1 MNENKELIKKLRSSD
16 NRVVLQGIEGLR
28 VRGLLESGI
37 LDQTTLRYA
46 HMKRADFYQA
56 SLRHTDLSMA
66 DLRWANL
73 SMADLEGAQLNSVN
87 LFQADM
93 SMANLK
99 GANLIRTNL
108 QGAHNLKDEQLAEA
122 NQLFG
127 ATMPDGSQYDGRF
140 NLKGDLL
147 TAITRGVNVKSQDAM
162 RDFYCSMPFD
172 MLPEPKKM
180 DAALGELTNSQLVR
194 MLRDENNKRVVK
206 ALDELRK
213 RNLLKEGL
221 LKWTCLRYVHFKG
234 ADLSYADLQNANF
247 GMADLR
253 GTDLRFANLKGARF
267 TKANLSGVNFEE
279 ANLKGALL
287 AHANL
292 LHASGLLDEQLYEV
306 NRLRGA
312 MMPDG
317 TRYDGRYNLPGD
329 LWDANFFHVD
339 ISDPKALAAFYGISI
354 SEFTI
359 GQKWSQESLPVT
371 WRGIA
376 VEAVS
381 ADVESVIQNISEQS
395 KIKQ

>member
-1 MNENKELIKKLRSSD
+1 MNDNKYLIKKLRSPD
-16 NRVVLQGIEGLR
+16 NKIVLQAIEGLR
-28 VRGLLESGI
+28 VRGLLETGI
-37 LDQTTLRYA
+37 LDQTALRYA
-46 HMKRADFYQA
+46 HMERADFYKA

-73 SMADLEGAQLNSVN
+73 SLADLEGAQLNSAN

-99 GANLIRTNL
+99 GANLIRANL
-108 QGAHNLKDEQLAEA
+108 QGVHNLKDEQLARA

-127 ATMPDGSQYDGRF
+127 ATMPDGSRYDGRF

-147 TAITRGVNVKSQDAM
+147 TAVTRGVDLKSQDAM
-162 RDFYCSMPFD
+162 KEFYCSLPLD
-172 MLPEPKKM
+172 MLPEPENM
-180 DAALGELTNSQLVR
+180 DASISEISNSQLVR
-194 MLRDENNKRVVK
+194 MLRGENAKLVVK
-206 ALDELRK
+206 VLDELRK

-221 LKWTCLRYVHFKG
+221 LKWTCLRYVHFKN
-234 ADLSYADLQNANF
+234 ADLSHADLQNANF

-253 GTDLRFANLKGARF
+253 EADLSFANLKGARF
-267 TKANLSGVNFEE
+267 TKANLSG
-279 ANLKGALL
+279 ANLEGAELKGALL
-287 AHANL
+287 AHGNL
-292 LHASGLLDEQLYEV
+292 FQAKGLTDEQFCEV
-306 NRLRGA
+306 NRLRRA

-339 ISDPKALAAFYGISI
+339 VSDPKALAAFYGIST

-371 WRGIA
+371 WRDIA

-395 KIKQ
+395 K

>member
-1 MNENKELIKKLRSSD
+1 MNDNKELIKKLRSPD
-16 NRVVLQGIEGLR
+16 NKVVLQGIEGLR

-37 LDQTTLRYA
+37 LDQLTLRYA
-46 HMKRADFYQA
+46 RMERVDFYKT

-73 SMADLEGAQLNSVN
+73 SLADLEGAQLNSAD

-99 GANLIRTNL
+99 DANLIRANL
-108 QGAHNLKDEQLAEA
+108 QGVHNLKDEQLAQA
-122 NQLFG
+122 NQMLG

-147 TAITRGVNVKSQDAM
+147 TAVTRGIDVKNQDAM
-162 RDFYCSMPFD
+162 NDFYCSVPFD
-172 MLPEPKKM
+172 TLPEPKSTDAPM
-180 DAALGELTNSQLVR
+180 DVLSNSQLVR
-194 MLRDENNKRVVK
+194 MLRDENNKHVLQ

-213 RNLLKEGL
+213 RNLLDEGL
-221 LKWTCLRYVHFKG
+221 LKWTCLRYVQFKD
-234 ADLSYADLQNANF
+234 ADLSNADLQNTNF

-253 GTDLRFANLKGARF
+253 GADLKSANLKGARF
-267 TKANLSGVNFEE
+267 TKANMGGANFEE

-287 AHANL
+287 AHTNL
-292 LHASGLLDEQLYEV
+292 LHARGLQEEQLFEV

-339 ISDPKALAAFYGISI
+339 VNDPKALATFYGVSP
-354 SEFTI
+354 SEYLI

-371 WRGIA
+371 WSDAA
-376 VEAVS
+376 VGVIS
-381 ADVESVIQNISEQS
+381 ADAESVIHDFSE
-395 KIKQ
+395 KLPNKK